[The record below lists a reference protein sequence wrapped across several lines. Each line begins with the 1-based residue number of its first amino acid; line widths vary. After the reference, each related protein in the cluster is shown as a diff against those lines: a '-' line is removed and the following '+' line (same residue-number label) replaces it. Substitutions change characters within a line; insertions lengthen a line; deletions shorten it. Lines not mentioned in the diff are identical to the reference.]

1 MKTTLIKTDVSKLK
15 KQQLKSYVDQTVAL
29 VEMQDAE
36 ALHIDVMCDKLKAL
50 EPEFSRLDVKYGGSY
65 SETALLKVVD
75 SDINNV
81 LRAIALQVKAA
92 ERMQYV
98 VKAVELEMVKKFVAR
113 YIKTAIPE
121 LLDATVNICNSML
134 NELNANEAL
143 LAAVVKTGLKLH
155 FDEVKRLLDEEYRL
169 RTSLLAK
176 TTLREKSITV
186 NLRKQVTVATSN
198 LLKAIEVERVKY
210 PELNYEPLVNG
221 LNALNMRYRTTLK
234 ARETRSKNE
243 SLVENEATATL
254 SAKTEVAVA

>member
-1 MKTTLIKTDVSKLK
+1 
-15 KQQLKSYVDQTVAL
+15 
-29 VEMQDAE
+29 
-36 ALHIDVMCDKLKAL
+36 
-50 EPEFSRLDVKYGGSY
+50 
-65 SETALLKVVD
+65 
-75 SDINNV
+75 
-81 LRAIALQVKAA
+81 
-92 ERMQYV
+92 
-98 VKAVELEMVKKFVAR
+98 
-113 YIKTAIPE
+113 
-121 LLDATVNICNSML
+121 L